1 MTFGQPDDPAGDFF
15 GQVMGSMMKFIGTS
29 LSPQDPTDITKSIAV
44 SIATE
49 GKTESNVDPEL
60 RISMERIFKIAGIY
74 LADMEVIDQPGADRL
89 IEPVERGAWAI
100 QTASDWRYLNQ
111 YDSKQNDNEPTPDT
125 EQHTATN
132 VPIDIDNI
140 DSSTSSTL
148 SPEEEKTLAK
158 LEASLAN
165 STDPFN
171 HIADNMTDY
180 MSQDPKSLMSAW
192 SKIIGPTISA
202 MQLGASIGALSQHE
216 LGQYG
221 LLIPRVGSS
230 KIMVIPRNMEIFAK
244 DWSLGTDEVWLWVSL
259 REILAHN
266 VLSRPHV
273 ANKLISL
280 LSTISAQVAQAT
292 MDAMQQVGDMLATGE
307 TDYFEQLMSDPL
319 SLMNE
324 PTSSQ
329 YGPAEAEIKTLNAL
343 ITGYLD
349 YELSVSVDRLFG
361 GKTNIVEAWHRYQI
375 NEINQERGILGIDPD
390 PDGEDRGKRFISGI
404 LERES
409 DNILDLIWK
418 NEDTLPTVAELDAP
432 GLWLERLRI
441 EGLL

>member
-15 GQVMGSMMKFIGTS
+15 GQVLGNMMKFIGTS
-29 LSPQDPTDITKSIAV
+29 LSPQDPTEITKSVAV

-74 LADMEVIDQPGADRL
+74 LADMEIIDQPGTDRL

-100 QTASDWRYLNQ
+100 QTASDWRYLAQ
-111 YDSKQNDNEPTPDT
+111 YDSRQDENEHIPNV

-132 VPIDIDNI
+132 APINI
-140 DSSTSSTL
+140 DSTSSTL

-158 LEASLAN
+158 LEASLTD
-165 STDPFN
+165 STDLLNDIP
-171 HIADNMTDY
+171 DDMTDY

-192 SKIIGPTISA
+192 TKIIGPTISA
-202 MQLGASIGALSQHE
+202 MQLGASIGALSQRE

-230 KIMVIPRNMEIFAK
+230 KIMVMPRNMETFAK

-280 LSTISAQVAQAT
+280 LTMISAQVAQAT
-292 MDAMQQVGDMLATGE
+292 IDAMQQVGDMLATG
-307 TDYFEQLMSDPL
+307 DPNYFEQLMSDPL

-324 PTSSQ
+324 PVSSQ
-329 YGPAEAEIKTLNAL
+329 YGPAETEIKALNAL

-375 NEINQERGILGIDPD
+375 NEINQERGVLGIDPD

-404 LERES
+404 LQREP

-418 NEDTLPTVAELDAP
+418 NENTLPTVAELDAP
-432 GLWLERLRI
+432 GLWLERLKI